1 MTRKI
6 QIAIALV
13 AVLISLLLFGCLER
27 KEHITIKEDAT
38 VVIQADFSTDS
49 INELL
54 EGDALPSMQAGWLTE
69 DSVQE
74 DEEGKK
80 TFHISARAIFPPDID
95 LPQNY
100 AALDDVNPDLYLQFP
115 TTLKI
120 EQRDDGTYYHFRRK
134 YERRSWAHLETLKK
148 QLLNEPLEKFQG
160 RELEDLSKND
170 LTKLLKAFIDFESA
184 KLITFARKAFL
195 EVSPDLPQDHW
206 LYVHQSM
213 NQFKNEVNYD
223 RLLALMKIP
232 DKQERDE
239 ALEEEAEQWELAA
252 INRLR
257 KALKEYC
264 HIGGSQIKTFMKR
277 YDWHSRYY
285 KITEDLGD
293 DTFEIT
299 VEMPGEI
306 VASNAN
312 SVKGNEATWKFD
324 GTQIRDRDLE
334 LMVTSRLFQ

>member
-1 MTRKI
+1 MTRKLLI
-6 QIAIALV
+6 VIALTIG
-13 AVLISLLLFGCLER
+13 ISLLLFGCLER
-27 KEHITIKEDAT
+27 KEHISVKADAT

-54 EGDALPSMQAGWLTE
+54 EGDALPSIQAGWFTE

-74 DEEGKK
+74 DDQGKK
-80 TFHISARAIFPPDID
+80 TFRISAQAIFPPDVD
-95 LPQNY
+95 LPRNY
-100 AALDDVNPDLYLQFP
+100 AALDDKNSDLYLQFP

-120 EQRDDGTYYHFRRK
+120 EQRDDGTYYHFHRK
-134 YERRSWAHLETLKK
+134 YERRSWANLETLKK
-148 QLLNEPLEKFQG
+148 QLLNDPLK
-160 RELEDLSKND
+160 ELEGKGIEDLAKND
-170 LTKLLKAFIDFESA
+170 RSKLLKAFVDFESA

-195 EVSPDLPQDHW
+195 EVLPDLPQDSW
-206 LYVHQSM
+206 LNVHQSM

-223 RLLALMKIP
+223 RLLTLMEIP
-232 DKQERDE
+232 DKEERDE
-239 ALEEEAEQWELAA
+239 AIEEEAEQWELAT

-257 KALKEYC
+257 KALKEHCYL
-264 HIGGSQIKTFMKR
+264 GGSQIKTFMQR

-306 VASNAN
+306 VASNAD